1 MSAQLPDTWDQV
13 SVRVRTASTVHGEAG
28 GAPRKRKKRQHA
40 DADKR
45 ESGPKDADMAGAAL
59 SAPRCKAVEKK
70 ELLSSSKSATV
81 ASVQSSLLGTIAS
94 WSDASAEDKASAMQE
109 ILSNV
114 SKNLQ
119 GIVSMTGF
127 KKLLRDETKSLF
139 YVNDIMPIS
148 KKYEDSYLRQPIA
161 SGERACVRGSQCECM
176 LIDPTQ
182 GFVGVE
188 FLLPWEKPN
197 ATRSGLCLPCL
208 RAATQLLFFE
218 ILQSRERIEG
228 VIQRFY
234 NKHSEEGEY
243 AIESM
248 LVCPPN
254 GPVHNLPMPVH
265 PALLCLF
272 LFLSLYCCG
281 FVWSRLNNTSQSTNA
296 CSCARQTG
304 PCTTCRCRFTLLC
317 FVLSVFLRFVCD
329 FCFCSILVSKNG
341 ITQTKTPRKR

>member
-45 ESGPKDADMAGAAL
+45 ESGPKDADIAGAAL

-70 ELLSSSKSATV
+70 ELLSLSKSATV

-265 PALLCLF
+265 PALLCSFCFFCVLF
-272 LFLSLYCCG
+272 VI
-281 FVWSRLNNTSQSTNA
+281 FVS
-296 CSCARQTG
+296 
-304 PCTTCRCRFTLLC
+304 
-317 FVLSVFLRFVCD
+317 VLS
-329 FCFCSILVSKNG
+329 SSQKIG